1 MDSAIDS
8 RTSVG
13 VIGLATAAWAG
24 LGWMANLREALSQMW
39 GQQRDEPAGLRAR
52 PSCRICWRCCRRS
65 WRSSL
70 TIALTALGDGSV
82 MAAC

>member
-8 RTSVG
+8 RASVG

-39 GQQRDEPAGLRAR
+39 GRYREEPPGFLRTKLSDLASLLSAFVRDRRHRRA
-52 PSCRICWRCCRRS
+52 
-65 WRSSL
+65 
-70 TIALTALGDGSV
+70 DG
-82 MAAC
+82 ARATPR